1 MRLDEENEELE
12 QLFEGYETLDWK
24 VAEARGLLKQIGKW
38 VREGSV
44 EVVYQVKNKI
54 TNKKFAL

>member
-44 EVVYQVKNKI
+44 EVVYQDQK
-54 TNKKFAL
+54 